1 MVACHVTFCTLRML
15 RVGHVAQNDLSR
27 PRLPYRFIV
36 MRADANLDAELR
48 SALCAH
54 VWIRVER
61 IRSSR
66 STICSEPE
74 HSSSRGSYKKR
85 AWTFYIER
93 ACVYRVDIFWKIFCS
108 SEKKGG
114 KKASVCRVDRG
125 AASFFFF
132 LNERRALHHSFSRN
146 VWVSLGGYRYLR
158 NCFAVKRRLRKQVS
172 WMCVASTPTDAN
184 THEMPCGPTTKPLS
198 AHVEELL
205 IRHANHARL
214 PRERFASVCVWSLN
228 NGNDYGASQ
237 GGLGLSG
244 PTRRATGFGR

>member
-1 MVACHVTFCTLRML
+1 MVVCHVTFCTLRML

-114 KKASVCRVDRG
+114 KKSFRVSRWI
-125 AASFFFF
+125 AARLLSLFFF

-146 VWVSLGGYRYLR
+146 VWVSLGG
-158 NCFAVKRRLRKQVS
+158 V
-172 WMCVASTPTDAN
+172 
-184 THEMPCGPTTKPLS
+184 PLS
-198 AHVEELL
+198 AQL
-205 IRHANHARL
+205 
-214 PRERFASVCVWSLN
+214 F
-228 NGNDYGASQ
+228 
-237 GGLGLSG
+237 
-244 PTRRATGFGR
+244 RRKTETPEAG